1 MNLMFM
7 FTTMANIQYFAKL
20 WHLQFMGSSRRP
32 VSIIV
37 YTILYQAAKPE
48 LSGYTRTSKFGC
60 CLLRK
65 LHKTTHPAII
75 DSLIDS
81 RVLTI
86 LYFTVVSLLSALCDV
101 VSWLVVSN
109 CWILSWQGHS
119 SKARNG
125 HWTSSLWNWIIY
137 SSPGISKSSFWCHS
151 SYFGEWIHFIISISR
166 WASARVVTSYLVFHC
181 VSYFLVTSQIRIIT
195 LPCRFYSLLFNFC
208 LCIENKGS
216 HRVLS
221 SIFYR
226 ISCRNYFWSNPLAYQ
241 YEYLHWVLV
250 REKLEIEGN
259 KSRLTH

>member
-101 VSWLVVSN
+101 VSWLDGYLLDSFMTRSQQQGKEWALDIFTLELNNLFFSRHFQKFVLMSFLLFWWVNTLHNQHIKMSQCTCCN
-109 CWILSWQGHS
+109 ILSQFSSCFLLSCHQSNQDYHS
-119 SKARNG
+119 SM
-125 HWTSSLWNWIIY
+125 SFLFSLI
-137 SSPGISKSSFWCHS
+137 
-151 SYFGEWIHFIISISR
+151 
-166 WASARVVTSYLVFHC
+166 
-181 VSYFLVTSQIRIIT
+181 
-195 LPCRFYSLLFNFC
+195 
-208 LCIENKGS
+208 
-216 HRVLS
+216 
-221 SIFYR
+221 
-226 ISCRNYFWSNPLAYQ
+226 
-241 YEYLHWVLV
+241 
-250 REKLEIEGN
+250 
-259 KSRLTH
+259 